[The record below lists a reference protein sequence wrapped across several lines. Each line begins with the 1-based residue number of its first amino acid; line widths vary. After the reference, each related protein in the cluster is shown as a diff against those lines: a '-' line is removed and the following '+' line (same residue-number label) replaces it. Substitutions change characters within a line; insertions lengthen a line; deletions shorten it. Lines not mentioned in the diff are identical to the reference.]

1 MTDIQKIFTFTT
13 YIGKFKKM
21 ERFVGQFFWRDYPK
35 IDRYD
40 SNADHTW
47 RMAMLLTIIEPHLS
61 QPIDFKKAM
70 QMLLIHDIPE
80 IIAGDASPLGSDG
93 TGNDSHAYSDEAS
106 KIKYEAEKA
115 ASLEIFGM
123 LPETQ
128 AKELHNLWFEFE
140 AQSCFEAKVVKAI
153 DKFEG
158 KLQASEYRNGSWFIP
173 GRLHTER
180 NHLLSI
186 QFYKNLWMY
195 FKTTWKRIIL
205 NTQLKYLNNIW
216 KSPQK

>member
-1 MTDIQKIFTFTT
+1 MNDIQKIFAFTT

-47 RMAMLLTIIEPHLS
+47 RMAMILTVIEPKLAHS
-61 QPIDFKKAM
+61 IDFKKAM

-93 TGNDSHAYSDEAS
+93 TGNDSHAYNE
-106 KIKYEAEKA
+106 A
-115 ASLEIFGM
+115 ASLQKFESEKSAAFEIFNKLG
-123 LPETQ
+123 ETQ
-128 AKELHNLWFEFE
+128 AKELYNLWMEYE
-140 AQSCFEAKVVKAI
+140 RQDSFEAKVVKAI

-158 KLQASEYRNGSWFIP
+158 KLQASEYRQGSWFKDHFAWTLAYGKEAFIVDP
-173 GRLHTER
+173 ALQELMDVLAQDMED
-180 NHLLSI
+180 NYEEFDSS
-186 QFYKNLWMY
+186 
-195 FKTTWKRIIL
+195 
-205 NTQLKYLNNIW
+205 LK
-216 KSPQK
+216 

>member
-1 MTDIQKIFTFTT
+1 MSDIKKIFAFTT

-21 ERFVGQFFWRDYPK
+21 ERFVGQFYWRDYPK

-47 RMAMLLTIIEPHLS
+47 RMAMILTVIEPHLS

-93 TGNDSHAYSDEAS
+93 TGNDSHAYSDEAALQKFES
-106 KIKYEAEKA
+106 EKSA
-115 ASLEIFGM
+115 ALEIFNK
-123 LPETQ
+123 LPSNQ
-128 AKELHNLWFEFE
+128 AHQLYDLWMEYEKQDSFE
-140 AQSCFEAKVVKAI
+140 SKVVKAI

-158 KLQASEYRNGSWFIP
+158 KLQASEYRQGSWFKDHFAWTLAYGKEAFTVDPALQELI
-173 GRLHTER
+173 GVLAQDMENTYIE
-180 NHLLSI
+180 
-186 QFYKNLWMY
+186 YK
-195 FKTTWKRIIL
+195 K
-205 NTQLKYLNNIW
+205 
-216 KSPQK
+216 